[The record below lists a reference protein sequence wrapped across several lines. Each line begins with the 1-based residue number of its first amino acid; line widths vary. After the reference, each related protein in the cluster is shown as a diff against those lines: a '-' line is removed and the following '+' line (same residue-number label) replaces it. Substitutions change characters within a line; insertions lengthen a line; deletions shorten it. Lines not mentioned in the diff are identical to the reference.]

1 MWVRVPIKRH
11 RGRLVPE
18 IMAKPK
24 LNGERRM
31 WRSQDCGIFDKEAIG
46 MGWNRL
52 RREAVCVERDRAR
65 KQCYSSPLESI

>member
-24 LNGERRM
+24 LNGEPRM
-31 WRSQDCGIFDKEAIG
+31 WRSQDGGIFNKEAVG
-46 MGWNRL
+46 M
-52 RREAVCVERDRAR
+52 AQERG
-65 KQCYSSPLESI
+65 CMC